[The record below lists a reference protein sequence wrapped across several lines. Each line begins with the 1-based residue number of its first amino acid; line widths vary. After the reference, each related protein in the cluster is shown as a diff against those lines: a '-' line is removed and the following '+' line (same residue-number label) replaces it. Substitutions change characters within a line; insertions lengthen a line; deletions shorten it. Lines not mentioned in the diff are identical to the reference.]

1 MDTNMTSVQTR
12 SYHLK
17 REITWLDQGDCIVGY
32 LDGMRLCIEKL
43 PNRGRLLTD
52 DGSVVRFMPRQ
63 YRATVDKIIAN
74 PKCPIRTDVN
84 LAKDDAVAFA
94 LELPNRILAR
104 REARRA
110 ELLSKLSLPDD
121 VGE

>member
-1 MDTNMTSVQTR
+1 MDTIMTSVQTR
-12 SYHLK
+12 SYHHK
-17 REITWLDQGDCIVGY
+17 REITWLDQGDCIIGH

-43 PNRGRLLTD
+43 PNRGRALTD

-63 YRATVDKIIAN
+63 YKATVDKIIAN
-74 PKCPIRTDVN
+74 PKCPIRTDIT
-84 LAKDDAVAFA
+84 LAKDDAVGFA
-94 LELPNRILAR
+94 LELPTRVLAR

-121 VGE
+121 IVE